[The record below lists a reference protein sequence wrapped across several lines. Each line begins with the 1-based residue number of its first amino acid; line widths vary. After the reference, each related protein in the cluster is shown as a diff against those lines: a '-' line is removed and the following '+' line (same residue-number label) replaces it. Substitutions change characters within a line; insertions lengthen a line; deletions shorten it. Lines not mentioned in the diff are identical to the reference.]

1 VEIVTVR
8 QIPLT
13 YDDRYLFGT
22 ESASTDPVA
31 VSTGLERIR
40 VVPNPYIVSSLFE
53 EEFGASSREPLR
65 QLKFNNL
72 PPRCTITIF
81 TLDGDRVTTINHEGT
96 SGTVSWDLRGDGG
109 REIASGVYIYLVQT
123 DAGERIDR
131 FAVIK

>member
-1 VEIVTVR
+1 M
-8 QIPLT
+8 
-13 YDDRYLFGT
+13 
-22 ESASTDPVA
+22 
-31 VSTGLERIR
+31 
-40 VVPNPYIVSSLFE
+40 VPNPYIVSSLFE
-53 EEFGASSREPLR
+53 EEFGVSRREPIR

-81 TLDGDRVTTINHEGT
+81 TMDGDRIKTIHHESDNGT
-96 SGTVSWDLRGDGG
+96 ETWDMRGDGG